1 MKELEITYEQRIR
14 ELDRQAKKNQKQLFG
29 SGVSRLALFG
39 GAAAMAYLA
48 FGQSAWYGVPAL
60 ALLALFAF
68 LVARHQDLK
77 YQSRRLQELLRINRT
92 ELQVLSGQFS
102 DLPDGAEYRD
112 AAHPFSED
120 LDLFGQGSFFQY
132 LNRTGM
138 APGAEMLAGG
148 LCANQPGGV
157 AGRQEAVRELS
168 PQLDWRQ
175 EFLCTARLL
184 QVPVTPGELYSWLE
198 QYEPQL
204 PEWARYF
211 PAIFSLG
218 SLGTALLVA
227 LGLLPPGFLAGVF
240 FAGLLITLPFSKRL
254 GRLASD
260 TGKVQETFS
269 QYQRLVQLV
278 EGHSFRSANLLAAK
292 GALLSEGKP
301 VSARLKEFSR
311 LISALDQRNN
321 LLVALAGN
329 GFFLWELRQGVAVET
344 WIRENG
350 RDVRAW
356 FTALARFDAQV
367 CLANFAYNHPGFAYP
382 EIHPGTHRLRAEGL
396 AHPLLQEGAV
406 RNDLSIENGH
416 LFVITGANMAG
427 KSTFLRA
434 VGLSLV
440 MANTGLP
447 VAARKYAY
455 HPAPLL
461 SSMRTSDSLS
471 RQESYFFAELKRLK
485 MIVDQIRKEPC
496 FVVLD
501 EILKGTNSRDKA
513 EGSRKFLERLSAL
526 GATGLIATHDLS
538 LCEVAG
544 HLPGVH
550 NHYFD
555 AEVRHGELY
564 FDYRLQPGVST
575 NMNASFLLRKMG
587 VVEE

>member
-1 MKELEITYEQRIR
+1 MKELKITYEQRIR
-14 ELDRQAKKNQKQLFG
+14 ELDQQAKRNRKQLAG
-29 SGVSRLALFG
+29 SAVSRLALFG
-39 GAAAMAYLA
+39 GAAALAYLA
-48 FGQSAWYGVPAL
+48 LGQSAWYGVPAL
-60 ALLALFAF
+60 ALLALFGF
-68 LVARHQDLK
+68 MVARHQDLK
-77 YQSRRLQELLRINRT
+77 YQSRRLQELIRINRT
-92 ELQVLSGQFS
+92 EVQVLSGQYS
-102 DLPDGAEYRD
+102 HLPDGAEFRD
-112 AAHPFSED
+112 PAHPFSED

-138 APGAEMLAGG
+138 APGTEMLARW
-148 LCANQPGGV
+148 LCANQADGIP
-157 AGRQEAVRELS
+157 GRQEALRELS

-184 QVPVTPGELYSWLE
+184 QAPVTPGELYSWLE
-198 QYEPQL
+198 HYVPQL

-211 PAIFSLG
+211 PAVFSLG
-218 SLGTALLVA
+218 SLGTALLVV
-227 LGLLPPGFLAGVF
+227 LGLLPPGLLAAVF
-240 FAGLLITLPFSKRL
+240 FTGLLITLPFSKRL

-260 TGKVQETFS
+260 TGKVQDTFL

-278 EGHSFRSANLLAAK
+278 EGHSFRSANLHAAK
-292 GALLSEGKP
+292 GALLAEGKP
-301 VSARLKEFSR
+301 VSGRLKAFSR

-329 GFFLWELRQGVAVET
+329 GFFLWDLRQGAAVES
-344 WIRENG
+344 WIQSNG
-350 RDVRAW
+350 REVRSW
-356 FTALARFDAQV
+356 FTALATFDVQV

-382 EIHPGTHRLRAEGL
+382 EIQPGTLGLRAEGL
-396 AHPLLQEGAV
+396 VHPLLRDGAV
-406 RNDLSIENGH
+406 RNDLYIENGH
-416 LFVITGANMAG
+416 FFVITGANMAG

-440 MANTGLP
+440 MANSGLP
-447 VAARKYAY
+447 VAARKYTY
-455 HPAPLL
+455 HPVSLL
-461 SSMRTSDSLS
+461 SSMRTADSLS
-471 RQESYFFAELKRLK
+471 RAESYFFAELKRLK
-485 MIVDQIRKEPC
+485 MIVDQIGREPC

-513 EGSRKFLERLSAL
+513 EGSRKFLERLTAL

-544 HLPGVH
+544 RLPMVH

-555 AEVRHGELY
+555 AEVRQGELY